1 MKQDELIQI
10 AKSLAMQ
17 NYENGFD
24 FYVECFDDSDWIELL
39 NERNITTVNELVQSM
54 NFQAGLRND
63 AMANAEAFS
72 TEDPDKPENN
82 FKTIIM
88 KSEVA

>member
-39 NERNITTVNELVQSM
+39 NERGITTEEELIQSM

-63 AMANAEAFS
+63 AMSNAEAFS
-72 TEDPDKPENN
+72 SEDPDKPENN
-82 FKTIIM
+82 FKNI
-88 KSEVA
+88 EV

>member
-1 MKQDELIQI
+1 MEQTELIQI

-39 NERNITTVNELVQSM
+39 NERSITTKEGLIQSM
-54 NFQAGLRND
+54 NFQAGLRNG
-63 AMANAEAFS
+63 AMAEAEAFS
-72 TEDPDKPENN
+72 SEDPDKPENN
-82 FKTIIM
+82 FKQM
-88 KSEVA
+88 EV